1 MYPLLQLFTLPR
13 AILQYLIIVF
23 SIPARPPSKF
33 TPTISAPQVTRLALP
48 PAVQHLV
55 LLIDPPTIPLAT
67 NSTFS
72 RFPYSNWTSFN
83 ASRTFT
89 YAKPSSSYDTA
100 WVLVTT
106 FIPSLLSLALLVF
119 AVRLALLYRPANRA
133 REIESPLESDEEK
146 WDNIP
151 VWDVPPYSPGYDEM
165 LASSF
170 VEAPELIFD
179 VKLSP
184 VTGTEQAEERTD
196 DPDMQIQPV
205 VDLSEPAPP
214 LETLPKATD
223 IMGQDVD
230 TSIVHEI
237 PDEDDSAYE
246 ATGQMTPRAHGPE
259 SVGTSVELAASASK
273 SISEALEAALCDDII
288 AVEAPIREIESFPP
302 SPATP
307 TLSRAEIQESIPSSP
322 TVPEIPLV
330 DVEESI
336 LYSPTIPT
344 LPAADVEEPSS
355 SPFTVHM
362 LPPVDVEEPTPASP
376 TVPTLPATD
385 VEEPGSSPLT
395 VPMLPP
401 ADLEE
406 PISSPLT
413 TPTILPANI
422 DPIEISSSELCSD
435 NAGGSP
441 TSTGSDDAE
450 LEPMDSA
457 DVDALGSFIEVV
469 DPEHESPTAAVGT
482 SASPDTHVGEEFGDK
497 SLESPVPIVEC
508 TEPIAEHTESSA
520 SPRMELG
527 ISEMEP
533 VENSEEILAETA
545 DAAVSELQDANDVE
559 SPVATPDSID
569 DSGTDFEDRQAQE
582 ASSPGPLDIT
592 ASPLVLPANSADSI
606 MDALTQLVPEETEQ
620 PTIEHEFDGNNDPTP
635 DTLSEGVI
643 DSTIDELADCTARM
657 ASDNGFPEAADLT
670 PTATSADGFASLEE
684 PVLDQVVDST
694 SNPTMEDEHIETD
707 DKIEANISEPS
718 SPTAVSGESIEDH
731 PGAPPNTM
739 AESWIVLP
747 GDEDDNVEDEAT
759 GMEHDNSDPA
769 DPALL
774 YSNHEQ
780 TEMPLDSFD
789 QQELEPS
796 SLTPERDSEEL
807 KSTLSSLTQ
816 DLVEAE
822 PILSSTEEPEHTPSP
837 AEPALADVRM
847 EQDADAE
854 RCPDVVHE
862 SDSDISI
869 ATTPNLVYA
878 EMPDS
883 SENTISEEIK
893 SYGRDNLEEV
903 PVFAQSPIEPV
914 GLDSTSPERESVDE
928 VDELVSMKSPIATPM
943 SDSEPDD
950 AEEIVLG
957 ATTTEPQD
965 IFGES
970 QSGPSRDEDRLSV
983 EMSTPE
989 EQSAELDDLPSVS
1002 PDVESS
1008 QDAVCAPIADGT
1020 DNIEHTSVDV
1030 PAPHLTEEYSEK
1042 FGSVDLNHS
1051 DSSEHE

>member
-72 RFPYSNWTSFN
+72 GFPYSNWTSFN

-106 FIPSLLSLALLVF
+106 FISSLLSLALLVF

-133 REIESPLESDEEK
+133 RETESPLESDEEK

-184 VTGTEQAEERTD
+184 VTGTEQAKERTD

-259 SVGTSVELAASASK
+259 SVGTSVEVAASASK

-288 AVEAPIREIESFPP
+288 AVEAPMREIEESFPP
-302 SPATP
+302 SP
-307 TLSRAEIQESIPSSP
+307 TLPHAEIQEPIPSSP
-322 TVPEIPLV
+322 TVPEIPPV

-344 LPAADVEEPSS
+344 PPAADVEEPSS
-355 SPFTVHM
+355 SPLTVPM
-362 LPPVDVEEPTPASP
+362 LPPVDVEEPTLVSP
-376 TVPTLPATD
+376 TMPTSPATD
-385 VEEPGSSPLT
+385 VEESGSSPLT

-406 PISSPLT
+406 PTSSPLP
-413 TPTILPANI
+413 TPTILSANI
-422 DPIEISSSELCSD
+422 DPIEISSSEQCSD
-435 NAGGSP
+435 NAGDS
-441 TSTGSDDAE
+441 SILAGSDDAE
-450 LEPMDSA
+450 LEPMESV

-469 DPEHESPTAAVGT
+469 DPEHESPSAAVGT
-482 SASPDTHVGEEFGDK
+482 SASPDAPVGGELSDK
-497 SLESPVPIVEC
+497 SVESPVPIVEC
-508 TEPIAEHTESSA
+508 TVEPIAEHTESPA
-520 SPRMELG
+520 SPHIELG
-527 ISEMEP
+527 ISEMET

-545 DAAVSELQDANDVE
+545 DTAVSELQDANDVD
-559 SPVATPDSID
+559 SPVSTPESID

-582 ASSPGPLDIT
+582 TSSPGPLDIT
-592 ASPLVLPANSADSI
+592 ASPLVLPANSA
-606 MDALTQLVPEETEQ
+606 DALTQLVPEETEQ

-643 DSTIDELADCTARM
+643 DPTIDELADCTARM

-670 PTATSADGFASLEE
+670 PTATSADGFATLEE
-684 PVLDQVVDST
+684 PVLDQVVDSA
-694 SNPTMEDEHIETD
+694 SNLTMEDEHIETN

-769 DPALL
+769 NPALL

-789 QQELEPS
+789 QQELGPS

-816 DLVEAE
+816 DLVEAK

-837 AEPALADVRM
+837 VEPTLADVQM

-854 RCPDVVHE
+854 RSPDVVHE
-862 SDSDISI
+862 SDSDIST

-893 SYGRDNLEEV
+893 SCGGDYLEEV
-903 PVFAQSPIEPV
+903 PVFAHSPIEPV
-914 GLDSTSPERESVDE
+914 GLDSTSPERESVEE
-928 VDELVSMKSPIATPM
+928 VDESVSMNSAIAPPT
-943 SDSEPDD
+943 SDSEPDNE
-950 AEEIVLG
+950 EEIVLG
-957 ATTTEPQD
+957 AVTAEPQD
-965 IFGES
+965 ISEES
-970 QSGPSRDEDRLSV
+970 QPGPLPDEDRLSI
-983 EMSTPE
+983 EMSTLE
-989 EQSAELDDLPSVS
+989 EQSAELGDVPSFS
-1002 PDVESS
+1002 PPDVEKS
-1008 QDAVCAPIADGT
+1008 QDSVFSPLTDGT
-1020 DNIEHTSVDV
+1020 DNINHTSVDV
-1030 PAPHLTEEYSEK
+1030 SAPHLTEESSENLD
-1042 FGSVDLNHS
+1042 SVDLNHS
-1051 DSSEHE
+1051 DSSERE